1 MEVSKYLALTIIDE
15 NNDTLK
21 KYEEKG
27 KLIKYLTKSKIHIS
41 HV

>member
-1 MEVSKYLALTIIDE
+1 MEINKYLALTIIDE

-27 KLIKYLTKSKIHIS
+27 NLIRYLTKSKIQIS
-41 HV
+41 DV